1 MHKRTFEVLAKF
13 ICAHSDTTVKFDKED
28 GGACANVM
36 TNEIRMP
43 EKISGDNALGA
54 LALLMHEAAHLK
66 YTKPLPIDKIIE
78 TPTDKFIHNVM
89 EDVRIDHHNFQL
101 LPNIKEFY
109 RELNK
114 KIPRIE
120 KSPAPLKV
128 KAMIASIDYC
138 EGFRRSFPKDIQD
151 ILEKDGLVDA
161 VWDGVQAGNC
171 GDWKGYKDAITK
183 VKKILKID
191 DSKEPKLQFVTVK
204 DITGKKFVK
213 IKDGTEG
220 EGEGQGQPD
229 PNGKGEGKSPLEGLD
244 GDRAEGVHWGDGT
257 CMKGSSAYI
266 SEIALEEQTVQ
277 AFKEL
282 LSLKERRIVSDGINL
297 NTDSLIS
304 FFTGD
309 LEELFQEEC
318 IIKQKKSKIM
328 FLMDCSGSMSSGTI
342 GLKGE
347 NYDSRCSVVASCVK
361 KIISIIEEVRNSESL
376 DVDWAISMF
385 DGSYHEL
392 TKDNW
397 ESRYGAHG
405 GTTFSVGMEGAIEEL
420 MSDYTVEG
428 KRIIVAFSDG
438 EVGQHDIDEVQELMQ
453 STGSDVRY
461 LVIGVGCMPD
471 SPMKKG
477 VIGDRVILGK
487 DDANAVLLD
496 TLREL
501 IE

>member
-13 ICAHSDTTVKFDKED
+13 ICAESDTTVRFDKED

-43 EKISGDNALGA
+43 ANISGENALGA

-114 KIPRIE
+114 KIPKVE
-120 KSPAPLKV
+120 KSKAGLKV
-128 KAMIASIDYC
+128 KALLASIDYC
-138 EGFRRSFPKDIQD
+138 EGFRRTFPKEIQD
-151 ILEKDGLVDA
+151 IIEGGLADA
-161 VWDGVQAGNC
+161 VWDGVQAGNYGC
-171 GDWKGYKDAITK
+171 PEDYKEAIAK
-183 VKKILKID
+183 VKKLLKID
-191 DSKEPKLQFVTVK
+191 DSKEPKLQFVKVK
-204 DITGKKFVK
+204 DMAGKEFVK

-220 EGEGQGQPD
+220 EGEGQGEAD
-229 PNGKGEGKSPLEGLD
+229 GEGEGKSPLEGLD
-244 GDRAEGVHWGDGT
+244 GDRAGGVHWGDGT
-257 CMKGSSAYI
+257 TMKGSSAYI
-266 SEIALEEQTVQ
+266 SEVALEEQTTQ

-297 NTDSLIS
+297 NTDNLIAY
-304 FFTGD
+304 FTGD
-309 LEELFQEEC
+309 IEELFQDEC

-342 GLKGE
+342 GQTGTDYYE
-347 NYDSRCSVVASCVK
+347 SRCDVVASCVK
-361 KIISIIEEVRNSESL
+361 KIISIIEEVRRSESL
-376 DVDWAISMF
+376 DVDWSISMF
-385 DGSYHEL
+385 DGAYTPLE
-392 TKDNW
+392 KDNW
-397 ESRYGAHG
+397 EDRYGAHG
-405 GTTFSVGMEGAIEEL
+405 GTHFSNGMEGAIDEL
-420 MSDYTVEG
+420 MSDYTIEG

-438 EVGQHDIDEVQELMQ
+438 EVGQSDIDDVQELMN

-461 LVIGVGCMPD
+461 LVIGVGCMPG
-471 SPMKKG
+471 SPMKKD